1 MKRIIILLAVAA
13 LVLGG
18 CVSNRAMRAEQ
29 KKTQALHARQGKQ
42 ETELEM
48 LRKEYLQ
55 IKERLNELMLG
66 FDEHEQLILA
76 IEPMQYELESGAE
89 DLAFLQDQVA
99 TLVDRV
105 ADVINDQNLASQ
117 RQADQAVEIARLRE
131 QAEQNL
137 TELIDLQ
144 IADLREEL
152 RQIEADADFILDAI
166 TDNIAQIKQ
175 ESAAAGQ
182 EFALLEGEHGLN
194 ALKADLDDLREIV
207 VDLYSEFAASGMVA
221 SEEMEQRL
229 GEESGKR
236 VQMMDD
242 ILNRIS
248 TVEGE
253 LRGSM
258 GHRTAA
264 VDEGL
269 QEIREDVDQ
278 LSQEVGTLREE
289 QLSSIGD
296 IKSDVATLRKKVE
309 SVSNNVGEISSDLEA
324 VISVERAKKEKAR
337 LAEIKAKYDAAL
349 KAYSRFKHEE
359 SILMFEE
366 FISIYPDEELTPN
379 AYYWLAENYY
389 AGKKWTT
396 AADIFQEVID
406 RFPEHPKA
414 RDAYLKLGMTYY
426 NMDMKLQ
433 ARDVFQLIKDLY
445 PKHNRMDLVNRY
457 LQLTANL

>member
-1 MKRIIILLAVAA
+1 MKRIIILLAVAV

-18 CVSNRAMRAEQ
+18 CVSNKAMRSQ
-29 KKTQALHARQGKQ
+29 QQQTQALDARQSKQ
-42 ETELEM
+42 ETDLEM

-55 IKERLNELMLG
+55 IKERLDEMMLG
-66 FDEHEQLILA
+66 FDEHDQMILA
-76 IEPMQYELESGAE
+76 IEPMQYELESSAE
-89 DLAFLQDQVA
+89 DLAYLQDQVA

-105 ADVINDQNLASQ
+105 ADVINDQNLANQ
-117 RQADQAVEIARLRE
+117 KQADQAAEIARLRE

-137 TELIDLQ
+137 TQLVELQ
-144 IADLREEL
+144 IAELREEL
-152 RQIEADADFILDAI
+152 RQIESDADFILDAI
-166 TDNIAQIKQ
+166 TDNIAELRS
-175 ESAAAGQ
+175 ESASGA
-182 EFALLEGEHGLN
+182 EYALLEGENGLN

-242 ILNRIS
+242 ILKRMA
-248 TVEGE
+248 TVENE

-264 VDEGL
+264 VDEDL
-269 QEIREDVDQ
+269 QEIRDDVDQ
-278 LSQEVGTLREE
+278 LSREVGTLREE
-289 QLSSIGD
+289 QLSSIGN
-296 IKSDVATLRKKVE
+296 IKSDVATLRQKVE
-309 SVSNNVGEISSDLEA
+309 TVSSNVGEISSDLEA
-324 VISVERAKKEKAR
+324 VIQVERAKKERIR
-337 LAEIKAKYDAAL
+337 LAQIKSKYDAAL
-349 KAYSRFKHEE
+349 KAYGRFKHEE

-389 AGKKWTT
+389 AGKKWST

-445 PKHNRMDLVNRY
+445 PKHSRMDLVNRY